1 MINLLGDKMK
11 KVLFFIPTL
20 AQGGAEKVLVN
31 LVNNMDKSKF
41 DITVQ
46 TLFAGGVNEQF
57 LNKDINYKCCFKK
70 EFKGNSQILKLF
82 SPKSL
87 YKKFIKEHY
96 DIIVSYLE
104 GPTARI
110 VSGCTDG
117 ETKLV
122 SWIHVEQHTK
132 DTASYSFK
140 SYDEAKRCYG
150 KFDKIICVSEY
161 VKNDF
166 GNIFDNVKNI
176 EVLYNTIESDQIIK
190 KADEP
195 INDYSFDKK
204 VKTLVAVGTLKK
216 SKGFDKLIRIHKRL
230 LEEGILHNIIIL
242 GQGPEKDNLL
252 SMINELHIEDSSKLL
267 GYNTNPYKY
276 LKNSDM
282 FVCSSVAEGFSTA
295 ATEAL
300 IVGTPVVTVEVS
312 GMKEMLGENNEYGIV
327 TDNNEDALYEG
338 IKKMLTEPGMLEYY
352 AKRAE
357 ERGKSFSTEKTVK
370 AVEEMLEELLHY
382 EY

>member
-1 MINLLGDKMK
+1 MIKI
-11 KVLFFIPTL
+11 LFFIPTL
-20 AQGGAEKVLVN
+20 AHGGAEKVLVN
-31 LVNNMDKSKF
+31 LVNNMDKTKF

-46 TLFAGGVNEQF
+46 TLFAGGVNEKF
-57 LNKDINYKCCFKK
+57 LNRDIKYKYCYKK
-70 EFKGNSQILKLF
+70 QFRGNSKYFCLF
-82 SPKSL
+82 SPEHL

-110 VSGCTDG
+110 TAGCTDKG
-117 ETKLV
+117 TKLV

-132 DTASYSFK
+132 ETASYSFK
-140 SYDEAKRCYG
+140 NYDEAKLCYG

-161 VKNDF
+161 VKIDF
-166 GNIFDNVKNI
+166 GNIFDNVKNM
-176 EVLYNTIESDQIIK
+176 EVLYNTIETDQIIA
-190 KADEP
+190 KAEEP
-195 INDYSFDKK
+195 IDDYSFDKT

-230 LEEGILHNIIIL
+230 LDGGFLHNIIVL
-242 GQGPEKDNLL
+242 GQGPEKDTLL
-252 SMINELHIEDSSKLL
+252 KMISELNIKESFKLL

-276 LKNSDM
+276 IKNSDM

-300 IVGTPVVTVEVS
+300 VVGTPVVTVGVS

-327 TDNNEDALYEG
+327 TDNNEDALYDG
-338 IKKMLTEPGMLEYY
+338 VKKMLITPGMLEDY
-352 AKRAE
+352 AKRAK
-357 ERGKSFSTEKTVK
+357 ERGKKFSKEKTVRT
-370 AVEEMLEELLHY
+370 VEGMFFSLVKC
-382 EY
+382 